1 MEYPMLAMNFG
12 RADASGNYTQ
22 ALRNGAISVIIHE
35 VGHNF
40 FPMIVNSDERQWW
53 WMDEGLNSFCQY
65 VAEQEFEKG
74 YPSRRGPMKNIVN
87 YMKMPREEMEP
98 IMTKGDAVKDVGS
111 NAYAKAATGL
121 NMLRE
126 VIMGRELFDF
136 SFREYARRWAF
147 RHPTPADLFRTMED
161 ASGYDLDWFW
171 RGWYF
176 RTDPVD
182 IALDSVRAMQSE
194 TPLNNKDVYLYEL
207 NVSNKGGMVMPV
219 IIGWTYKDG
228 TQEKEVVPAG
238 VWMTNEQ
245 RFRKVFRK
253 EKEVASIQLDPDQ
266 VTTDID
272 PANGLWP
279 SKSLPTK
286 FQIFKQ
292 NMQ

>member
-1 MEYPMLAMNFG
+1 
-12 RADASGNYTQ
+12 
-22 ALRNGAISVIIHE
+22 
-35 VGHNF
+35 
-40 FPMIVNSDERQWW
+40 
-53 WMDEGLNSFCQY
+53 
-65 VAEQEFEKG
+65 
-74 YPSRRGPMKNIVN
+74 
-87 YMKMPREEMEP
+87 MKMPREEMEP